1 MSELEVI
8 KLALGKNVDSAS
20 WDLDGWVILL
30 KDSRLRS
37 LKISRRLVGISFDW
51 EWHFVTPLIIREVVD
66 DSGGQL
72 YREMKR
78 REVQIRRRGI
88 FRYSYEW
95 VTSEL
100 LSKVFPDVAPVDD
113 LMIRLNRNNQLLRL
127 LKRSVVDELHVNTYF
142 DLTGASSPDDA
153 LRKHYESPKMIGWL
167 LTAIKGPGSEWRFGT
182 IVKRIYELLDFLAGE
197 LIEFT
202 RELES
207 RALNL

>member
-167 LTAIKGPGSEWRFGT
+167 ITAIKGPGSEWRFGT

>member
-167 LTAIKGPGSEWRFGT
+167 ITAIKGPGSEWRFGP

>member
-167 LTAIKGPGSEWRFGT
+167 LTAIKGPGSEWRFGP

>member
-100 LSKVFPDVAPVDD
+100 LSKV
-113 LMIRLNRNNQLLRL
+113 
-127 LKRSVVDELHVNTYF
+127 
-142 DLTGASSPDDA
+142 
-153 LRKHYESPKMIGWL
+153 
-167 LTAIKGPGSEWRFGT
+167 
-182 IVKRIYELLDFLAGE
+182 
-197 LIEFT
+197 
-202 RELES
+202 
-207 RALNL
+207 

>member
-1 MSELEVI
+1 
-8 KLALGKNVDSAS
+8 
-20 WDLDGWVILL
+20 
-30 KDSRLRS
+30 
-37 LKISRRLVGISFDW
+37 
-51 EWHFVTPLIIREVVD
+51 EVVD

-167 LTAIKGPGSEWRFGT
+167 LTAIKGPGSEWRFGP

>member
-1 MSELEVI
+1 LSELEVI

-167 LTAIKGPGSEWRFGT
+167 LTAIKGPGSEWRFGP